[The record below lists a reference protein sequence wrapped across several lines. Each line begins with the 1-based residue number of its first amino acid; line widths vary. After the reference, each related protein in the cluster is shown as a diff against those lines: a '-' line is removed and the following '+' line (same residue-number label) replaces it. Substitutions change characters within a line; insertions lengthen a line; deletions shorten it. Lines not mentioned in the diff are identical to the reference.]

1 MVTYNHNDSID
12 YHLFYEGNFLSSL
25 ELPIIFHTTQR
36 QLKKLQ
42 SAVLINS
49 SGPILINEKLKEVFE
64 LYVNDIQFFNT
75 ELICRNQQVQG
86 FYAINVLRKKS
97 CIDIEKSEFR
107 IMNFDKENPQY
118 LFYFMKLKDD
128 IFSEENKKDIIICKE
143 MPRYL
148 VVSEYI
154 KNIIHDSGIRGIK
167 FSESIDITP
176 QNRSVY
182 EII

>member
-1 MVTYNHNDSID
+1 
-12 YHLFYEGNFLSSL
+12 
-25 ELPIIFHTTQR
+25 
-36 QLKKLQ
+36 
-42 SAVLINS
+42 
-49 SGPILINEKLKEVFE
+49 
-64 LYVNDIQFFNT
+64 
-75 ELICRNQQVQG
+75 
-86 FYAINVLRKKS
+86 
-97 CIDIEKSEFR
+97 
-107 IMNFDKENPQY
+107 
-118 LFYFMKLKDD
+118 MKLKDD

-148 VVSEYI
+148 VASEYI